1 MPSSSASAST
11 ALGGTEKCCQT
22 PGKSVNRK
30 SIIWT
35 FLSLI
40 VLRTSWAVA
49 QLRAMSF
56 LPRLKAV
63 ALDDC
68 CSADQPPPSS
78 PERTSVWSRRQAGR
92 FNGHAASDAPI
103 SKACR
108 LWPRLSGFVRPAHQL
123 EGRFDV
129 PPSFGVFAFALLFQG
144 TSLLRGL
151 GNGLVAVCFQQL
163 PSVVVDF
170 AFLHSHGVMLLFFSA
185 PVHTDSAR
193 ARWTLTPIKTCRR
206 ILARRGG
213 KSPRMEWSGAC
224 GANAPQ

>member
-63 ALDDC
+63 ALDVV
-68 CSADQPPPSS
+68 AALINPHQAVPR
-78 PERTSVWSRRQAGR
+78 ERQFAR
-92 FNGHAASDAPI
+92 GHDVGGKLAVSTVRPRGDAPI

-108 LWPRLSGFVRPAHQL
+108 LW
-123 EGRFDV
+123 
-129 PPSFGVFAFALLFQG
+129 
-144 TSLLRGL
+144 
-151 GNGLVAVCFQQL
+151 
-163 PSVVVDF
+163 
-170 AFLHSHGVMLLFFSA
+170 
-185 PVHTDSAR
+185 
-193 ARWTLTPIKTCRR
+193 
-206 ILARRGG
+206 
-213 KSPRMEWSGAC
+213 
-224 GANAPQ
+224 

>member
-1 MPSSSASAST
+1 MLPDAGQVGKSQIDHLDVLVLDRLEDI
-11 ALGGTEKCCQT
+11 LGGRTTESHEFPPAAESGCVGC
-22 PGKSVNRK
+22 
-30 SIIWT
+30 
-35 FLSLI
+35 
-40 VLRTSWAVA
+40 
-49 QLRAMSF
+49 
-56 LPRLKAV
+56 
-63 ALDDC
+63 C

-78 PERTSVWSRRQAGR
+78 PVRTSVGSRPRRQRQAGR

-129 PPSFGVFAFALLFQG
+129 PPSFGVFAFALLFHG

-151 GNGLVAVCFQQL
+151 GNGLVTVCFQQL
-163 PSVVVDF
+163 PRVVVDF

-185 PVHTDSAR
+185 PLRTDSAR

-213 KSPRMEWSGAC
+213 KSPRMRWSSPC
-224 GANAPQ
+224 GA

>member
-68 CSADQPPPSS
+68 SADQPPPSS
-78 PERTSVWSRRQAGR
+78 RVRTSVWSRPRRQRQAGR
-92 FNGHAASDAPI
+92 STVTPRGDAPI

-108 LWPRLSGFVRPAHQL
+108 LWPRLSAFVRPAHQL

-170 AFLHSHGVMLLFFSA
+170 AFLHSHGVMLLFFGA
-185 PVHTDSAR
+185 PLHTNR
-193 ARWTLTPIKTCRR
+193 APEN
-206 ILARRGG
+206 GG
-213 KSPRMEWSGAC
+213 R
-224 GANAPQ
+224 